1 MNKGLRIALGVIG
14 VLIFAGALCAL
25 FILYLLPQVI
35 RPAIQYKQADALFS
49 SGYYEKA
56 LAGFEALGDYRDS
69 KARVEECE
77 NGILDAA
84 YDEADALFKAGQFGA
99 AMDAF
104 AALHGH
110 RDSEQRIEG
119 CRTAILDRAY
129 DAAAALL
136 NAERYEE
143 AIAAFTALN
152 GHRDSEQRIE
162 ECRLAPRYKAAL
174 ALFESGEYLAAMDA
188 FAALG
193 DFRSS
198 AKMADACCEPYFK
211 PAREALEINNAPL
224 ALSYLRMLD
233 GAPLSPAQEL
243 QRQDLYA
250 DCGRTMESL
259 EDYAGAFALYQ
270 QTGLDRFRE
279 DMQRCND
286 TYRAEPHLV
295 KNSRIACVEGVY
307 WQYQQ
312 GKIVFTVRYNVGV
325 DAKCKFVT
333 YSGSGH
339 KDKNVGTASK
349 DKTEFVF
356 SIPFSDV
363 TRVKE
368 LNRFRLEFDQWVSW
382 REYSIV
388 IDKDILLNADKD
400 LFGEPME

>member
-1 MNKGLRIALGVIG
+1 MKKGLRIVFGVIG
-14 VLIFAGALCAL
+14 VMLVVGTLCTL

-69 KARVEECE
+69 RVRVEECE

-84 YDEADALFKAGQFGA
+84 YDEADALFKAGQFQA

-104 AALHGH
+104 AALNGH

-119 CRTAILDRAY
+119 CQTAILDQAY
-129 DAAAALL
+129 DQAEALL

-152 GHRDSEQRIE
+152 GHRDSAQRIE
-162 ECRLAPRYKAAL
+162 ECRLVPRYKAAL
-174 ALFESGEYLAAMDA
+174 AQFEAGDYLSALDV
-188 FAALG
+188 FTALG

-198 AKMADACCEPYFK
+198 VKMADACCEAYFK

-224 ALSYLRMLD
+224 ALSYIRMLD
-233 GAPLSPAQEL
+233 DASLPPAQEL

-270 QTGLDRFRE
+270 QTGLDRFKE

-286 TYRAEPHLV
+286 TYRAKPHLV
-295 KNSRIACVEGVY
+295 KNSRIACVLGVY
-307 WQYQQ
+307 WQYKE
-312 GKIVFTVRYNVGV
+312 GKIIFTVKYNAGV
-325 DAKCKFVT
+325 DSKCKFIT